1 MIEFISKLFIKNH
14 NLPDL
19 PEVRKSYGT
28 LSSIVGICVN
38 FLLALIKLIAGVLSS
53 SSAIIADSLNNLS
66 DAASSVVTFI
76 SFKISSKPADRGH
89 PFGHARM
96 EYISSMIV
104 SFLILIVGVEMIIES
119 FKSIFSGV
127 SSSGLEFSALTI
139 VILSISI
146 FMKLWL
152 GIFYRRIGG
161 KIKSSVIKASAVD
174 SLFDA
179 ISTTTVLISSIVIH
193 YNPDLYILDA
203 IVGICV
209 SIMILV
215 AGGKILIETK
225 DALLGEGP
233 VEDMVNSINSI
244 IAEYPEVE
252 GMHDLM
258 VHNYGPNHFIASFH
272 AEVDGKKDIYLLHDM
287 IDNLERDIKQRLGIA
302 CTIHMDPI
310 VTDDETVVS
319 LKSFLMETMTECEID
334 LSIHDFRVVIGE
346 SHTNLI
352 FDLVIPYEYCM
363 PENDVCSKI
372 AKAVEAK
379 RPNCFCVITVDRC

>member
-1 MIEFISKLFIKNH
+1 MTELISKLFIKNYAEPE
-14 NLPDL
+14 N
-19 PEVRKSYGT
+19 PEVRKNYGT

-38 FLLALIKLIAGVLSS
+38 FILALIKLIAGLLSS
-53 SSAIIADSLNNLS
+53 SSAIIADALNNLS

-104 SFLILIVGVEMIIES
+104 SFLILLVGFEMIIES
-119 FKSIFSGV
+119 FKDIFLGTTASN
-127 SSSGLEFSALTI
+127 LQFSTVTI
-139 VILSISI
+139 IILSISI
-146 FMKLWL
+146 AMKLWL
-152 GIFYRRIGG
+152 GIFYRKIGN
-161 KIKSSVIKASAVD
+161 KIKSKVVKASSID
-174 SLFDA
+174 SLFDS
-179 ISTTTVLISSIVIH
+179 ISTAAVLVSSVIIH
-193 YNPDLYILDA
+193 FNPQLFIIDA
-203 IVGICV
+203 VVGICV
-209 SIMILV
+209 SVMIIV

-233 VEDMVNSINSI
+233 VDEMVKSINSI
-244 IAEYPEVE
+244 IDEYPDVE

-272 AEVDGKKDIYLLHDM
+272 AEVDGKKDIYMLHDM
-287 IDNLERDIKQRLGIA
+287 IDNLERDIKNKLGIS

-310 VTDDETVVS
+310 ITDDETVIS
-319 LKSFLMETMTECEID
+319 LKSFLRETMIECNVD
-334 LSIHDFRVVIGE
+334 LPIHDFRVVLGE

-352 FDLVIPYEYCM
+352 FDIVIPYEY
-363 PENDVCSKI
+363 PLNENDVCSKI

-379 RPNCFCVITVDRC
+379 RPNCYCVITVDRS

>member
-1 MIEFISKLFIKNH
+1 MLEFISKLFIKNYDK
-14 NLPDL
+14 PEI

-38 FLLALIKLIAGVLSS
+38 FILALIKLIAGLLSS
-53 SSAIIADSLNNLS
+53 SSAIIADALNNLS

-76 SFKISSKPADRGH
+76 SFKISSKPADKGH

-104 SFLILIVGVEMIIES
+104 SFLILLVGFEMIIES
-119 FKSIFSGV
+119 FKSIFVGDTSGK
-127 SSSGLEFSALTI
+127 LQFSTVTV

-146 FMKLWL
+146 ALKLWL
-152 GIFYRRIGG
+152 GIFYRNVGN
-161 KIKSSVIKASAVD
+161 KIKSSVVKASSID
-174 SLFDA
+174 SLFDS
-179 ISTTTVLISSIVIH
+179 ISTTTVLISSIIIH
-193 YNPDLYILDA
+193 FNPHLYIIDS

-215 AGGKILIETK
+215 AGGKIFIETK

-233 VEDMVNSINSI
+233 VDEMIKSIDGI
-244 IAEYPEVE
+244 IAEYPDVM

-272 AEVDGKKDIYLLHDM
+272 AEVDGKKDIYILHDM
-287 IDNLERDIKQRLGIA
+287 IDNLERNIKEKLGIA

-310 VTDDETVVS
+310 VTDDETIVS
-319 LKSFLMETMTECEID
+319 LKNFLRDTMVECELD
-334 LSIHDFRVVIGE
+334 LPIHDFRIVVGE

-352 FDLVIPYEYCM
+352 FDIEIPYEY
-363 PENDVCSKI
+363 PIHENDVCSII

-379 RPNCFCVITVDRC
+379 HPNCYCVITVDKG

>member
-179 ISTTTVLISSIVIH
+179 ISTTAVLISSIVIH
-193 YNPDLYILDA
+193 YNPNLYILDA

-244 IAEYPEVE
+244 IAEYPDVE

-272 AEVDGKKDIYLLHDM
+272 AEVDGKKDIYSLHDM